1 MSKKKAS
8 KVSDTKVEYYAMLDD
23 LRADGMN
30 MYLKLVK
37 YQKRYGYRKEW
48 IYGRLKCIK
57 PHLDVWEAFELYWD
71 RDPGWGH
78 RQWGAMTAIR
88 NKWVIDGVTG

>member
-1 MSKKKAS
+1 MLITQ
-8 KVSDTKVEYYAMLDD
+8 SDKFNQLKLEYEAMLQA

-30 MYLKLVK
+30 VYLKLVRC
-37 YQKRYGYRKEW
+37 QKRYGYRKEW

-57 PHLDVWEAFELYWD
+57 PQLDVWEAFELYWD

-78 RQWGAMTAIR
+78 RQWEAMTAIQ
-88 NKWVIDGVTG
+88 NEWVIDW